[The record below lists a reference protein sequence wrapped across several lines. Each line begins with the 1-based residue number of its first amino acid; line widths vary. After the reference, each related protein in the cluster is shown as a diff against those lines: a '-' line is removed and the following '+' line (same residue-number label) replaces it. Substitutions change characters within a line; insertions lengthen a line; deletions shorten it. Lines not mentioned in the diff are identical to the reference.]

1 MFVILR
7 AAEDPLPASEVTNAH
22 RPPRHHR
29 PRYPPLP
36 PRPPR
41 APPHLREATFLE
53 RIRAQQTEGYHLA
66 LLALDDGAVTT
77 VAGFRTQ
84 EMLATGKTLYVDDL
98 VTAPSARSLGHGK
111 AMLHWLIDHARSTAC
126 NSFSLDS
133 GTHRQ
138 DAHAFYLRERLRI
151 TSFHFHLPLTWKADT

>member
-1 MFVILR
+1 MPTIHLATTDTEILR
-7 AAEDPLPASEVTNAH
+7 CFPVLNEL
-22 RPPRHHR
+22 R
-29 PRYPPLP
+29 
-36 PRPPR
+36 
-41 APPHLREATFLE
+41 PHLAEADFLP

-66 LLALDDGAVTT
+66 ALVSEAHGGTITT

-84 EMLATGKTLYVDDL
+84 LMLATGKTFYVDDL
-98 VTAPSARSLGHGK
+98 ATHTSARSLGHGR
-111 AMLHWLIDHARSTAC
+111 AMLSWLIDHARATGC

-151 TSFHFHLPLTWKADT
+151 TSFHFHLPL